1 MPTDRENVTSPT
13 TPIAIRDAK
22 SGDLDTILDIYGHH
36 VRTAAGSFEETPPDA
51 AVFAARYAAIA
62 GQGLPYLVAETE
74 IGIEGFAYAGHFRTR
89 AAYRFTVEDSI
100 YVAPDRNG
108 RGIGRALL
116 AELIARCTD
125 LGYRQM
131 IAVVGDSANA
141 GSIRL
146 HQNLGFR
153 MVGTLETVGYK
164 HGRWVDLILMQR
176 RLGDGDAP
184 VESGLP
190 IR

>member
-1 MPTDRENVTSPT
+1 MTIS
-13 TPIAIRDAK
+13 IRDAADK
-22 SGDLDTILDIYGHH
+22 DLPAILEIYGHH
-36 VRTAAGSFEETPPDA
+36 VLTGAGSFEETPPDPEA
-51 AVFAARYAAIA
+51 FAARFADLT

-74 IGIEGFAYAGHFRTR
+74 IGLKGFAYAGRFRAR

-100 YVAPDRNG
+100 YAAPGQNG

-116 AELIARCTD
+116 TELIARCTE

-131 IAVVGDSANA
+131 VAVVGDSANA

-146 HQNLGFR
+146 HESLGFR
-153 MVGTLETVGYK
+153 MAGTLGAVGYK
-164 HGRWVDLILMQR
+164 HDRWVDLVLMQR
-176 RLGDGDAP
+176 PLGDGDGP